1 MTNEELAT
9 RIKAGEVELISELW
23 LQVEKFVRFR
33 AYNYASG
40 QAWSERCRAAGIT
53 QDDLYCAGY
62 FALEPAVKNYD
73 PEKGAFMTIFGFYL
87 RKAFNEEVG
96 VRKSGKDWYEKPDAL
111 RSAARLESM
120 VYTDKDGDELSLE
133 DMLEDE
139 QAQKP
144 FNDIEDALYNQA
156 LHNDLE
162 AALNGLRPRDAQV
175 IRDHYYNL
183 LSPNEQAEKLGVSR
197 SMINNIRSRA
207 LLILRKHVR
216 LQEYRSRFLNST
228 AHTGFKAW
236 KETGMSQQER
246 FIIKLEEYEE
256 KFGLK

>member
-1 MTNEELAT
+1 MTNEELVI

-23 LQVEKFVRFR
+23 LQVEKFVRLR

-73 PEKGAFMTIFGFYL
+73 PEKGAFITLFGFYL
-87 RKAFNEEVG
+87 RKAFNEEIG
-96 VRKSGKDWYEKPDAL
+96 MRKSEKEWREKPDAL
-111 RSAARLESM
+111 RSAISLEET
-120 VYTDKDGDELSLE
+120 VYTDKDGSDLSLE
-133 DMLEDE
+133 DILEDE

-144 FNDIEDALYNQA
+144 FNDIEDALYNQT

-183 LSPNEQAEKLGVSR
+183 LSPDEQAKKLGVSR
-197 SMINNIRSRA
+197 SMVNNIRSRA
-207 LLILRKHVR
+207 LLILRKHAR

-228 AHTGFKAW
+228 ALTGFTAW

-246 FIIKLEEYEE
+246 FVIKLEEYEE